1 MTVTLPETLQY
12 GYVKGRYILAI
23 GDQPEDIDSL
33 PNAIPAVGTITFSPA
48 LRISKE
54 TTVDPPTTVIRTTI
68 NCTLD
73 STGRLTDPAGASG
86 VYLITG
92 VYKVSYNLIGVTIAN
107 HDILVT
113 SEHTAQNPLD
123 LTLAAPSSTVIVTP
137 SQYAELSAR
146 IDAIDADVYAATTD
160 VAGISELATTAETI
174 AGTDIVRVVTPAGVK
189 AALDAKAASDMS
201 TYAAHSRT
209 AEPLPLVEVTVAA
222 RGADPIPAEF
232 FSGYIWGVEANGVIK
247 RSNDGGA
254 TWTTYT
260 TIAEITGG
268 RLIQR
273 ILPTDDGEV
282 IVATTDTVYRSTGW
296 AGGSPTWAT
305 VLTNPTAT
313 HDSPSLFYPWGVDG
327 DGTKFI
333 AVHYGGSSGT
343 FDRTSSRYGWISV
356 DGGLT
361 WTVVWDSEDLWGVD
375 GNALT
380 HLHGACYDPWED
392 RFFIS
397 EGHDY
402 MTGVY
407 VSEDDGATW
416 TRVPYSSTFS
426 GGGPDGDPGNAP
438 TTLVATDHGIV
449 MGTDD
454 PTNGILVLPR
464 GWGQIERAWSRMG
477 ISNTILLGYAHMG
490 ARDPSTGI
498 VYNVYELNQTY
509 ASDIGAAISGSDGQ
523 VAAQVWAGT
532 EPTHYLWRRV
542 VVDSDGNLLAWEQ
555 TQDQLLRAKT
565 APVGVRPAHL
575 LDTGRVLGGTVTG
588 GRKTLA
594 VGAEAVA
601 TGGTAVGGGATT
613 SSDLGVALG
622 IGAASIVS
630 GTAVGAS
637 SAAEATGVAVG
648 YSAISKAGTAMGAS
662 ARVGRIDG
670 VAVGGSARAVT
681 DANSALLHGTAVGY
695 QAKASNPAGYGTAL
709 GSQATASGAYSTALG
724 AQADATMTR
733 STAVG
738 QNAKA
743 STAVN
748 GTALG
753 ADATCTHED
762 SVALGRGTATTATS
776 QVAIGTRYIEM
787 AERADVAAP
796 ATDAARLYVRDN
808 GSGKTQVCV
817 RFASG
822 VVQVIAT
829 EP

>member
-1 MTVTLPETLQY
+1 MTTRFVT
-12 GYVKGRYILAI
+12 V
-23 GDQPEDIDSL
+23 GD
-33 PNAIPAVGTITFSPA
+33 
-48 LRISKE
+48 
-54 TTVDPPTTVIRTTI
+54 
-68 NCTLD
+68 
-73 STGRLTDPAGASG
+73 
-86 VYLITG
+86 
-92 VYKVSYNLIGVTIAN
+92 
-107 HDILVT
+107 
-113 SEHTAQNPLD
+113 D
-123 LTLAAPSSTVIVTP
+123 LTLP
-137 SQYAELSAR
+137 
-146 IDAIDADVYAATTD
+146 ADVVVPVAQVHGDLAEGLVREYSDLSDVDTT
-160 VAGISELATTAETI
+160 GLADGDAMVWDQ
-174 AGTDIVRVVTPAGVK
+174 ASGKWVRVS
-189 AALDAKAASDMS
+189 LSS

-222 RGADPIPAEF
+222 RGTNPIPAEF
-232 FSGYIWGVEANGVIK
+232 FSGYIWGVETNGVIK
-247 RSNDGGA
+247 RSNDGGT
-254 TWTTYT
+254 TWTTYC

-268 RLIQR
+268 ILIQR

-282 IVATTDTVYRSTGW
+282 LVATTDTVYRSTGW

-313 HDSPSLFYPWGVDG
+313 HDSPSYFYPWGVDG

-333 AVHYGGSSGT
+333 VVHYGGSSGT
-343 FDRTSSRYGWISV
+343 FDRSSSRYGWISV

-361 WTVVWDSEDLWGVD
+361 WSVVWDAEELWGVD

-380 HLHGACYDPWED
+380 HIHGACYDPWED

-464 GWGQIERAWSRMG
+464 GWDQIERAWSRMG
-477 ISNTILLGYAHMG
+477 ISNTVLLGYAHMG

-542 VVDSDGNLLAWEQ
+542 VVDDRGNLLAWEQ
-555 TQDQLLRAKT
+555 SQNVILRAKT

-588 GRKTLA
+588 GRKALA

-613 SSDLGVALG
+613 ASDLGVALG

-637 SAAEATGVAVG
+637 ATAEATGVAVG

-681 DANSALLHGTAVGY
+681 DANGALLHGTAVGY
-695 QAKASNPAGYGTAL
+695 QAKASSSSGYGTAL
-709 GSQATASGAYSTALG
+709 GSQATASGERGTAIG
-724 AQADATMTR
+724 GQSQAVMR
-733 STAVG
+733 RGTAVG
-738 QNAKA
+738 QNAQVI
-743 STAVN
+743 TAVN
-748 GTALG
+748 GSAIG
-753 ADATCTHED
+753 ADAVCAHEG
-762 SVALGRGTATTATS
+762 SVALGYDSATS
-776 QVAIGTRYIEM
+776 AKAQVQIGGRHFEM
-787 AERADVAAP
+787 AEVPDVGVPAANM
-796 ATDAARLYVRDN
+796 ARLYVRDN
-808 GSGKTQVCV
+808 GSGKTQLVV
-817 RFASG
+817 RFPTGAM
-822 VVQVIAT
+822 QVIAT
-829 EP
+829 EA